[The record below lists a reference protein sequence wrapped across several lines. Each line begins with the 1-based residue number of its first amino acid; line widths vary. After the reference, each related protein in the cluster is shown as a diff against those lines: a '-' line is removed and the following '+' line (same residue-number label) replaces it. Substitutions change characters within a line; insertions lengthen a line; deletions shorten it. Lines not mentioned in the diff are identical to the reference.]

1 MYFCIDKWGR
11 RYLLLLSLPLMS
23 LLMFLTAI
31 AFYLIIFMHQAW
43 AHWLAL
49 GSLLLHVG
57 FFAIGVSAT
66 VDAVNV

>member
-1 MYFCIDKWGR
+1 
-11 RYLLLLSLPLMS
+11 
-23 LLMFLTAI
+23 MFLTAI